1 MKRFIATEEQA
12 EFIKNNVKGLGNAE
26 LAKLFNEKFG
36 TDVTMVQIRTFK
48 KNHNLKS
55 GLDGRFKKG
64 HTPFN
69 KGKKGEFKGS
79 KETWFK
85 KGHKPVNYKPIGSER
100 VNVDGYI
107 EIKVADPNKWRLKQ
121 RVVWEEHHG
130 EIPNGYLVLFL
141 DRNKQNLDINN
152 LILVSKKQLAFLNK
166 NKLIKEDKELTKTG
180 LIIADLLIKI
190 SDAEKEGE
198 KKKCIKRKK

>member
-1 MKRFIATEEQA
+1 MKKFIATEEQA

-36 TDVTMVQIRTFK
+36 TDVTITQIRSFK
-48 KNHNLKS
+48 NNRNLKS

-64 HTPFN
+64 VCA
-69 KGKKGEFKGS
+69 KGCEA
-79 KETWFK
+79 TQFK
-85 KGHKPVNYKPIGSER
+85 KGHKPVNYKPVGSER
-100 VNVDGYI
+100 INIYGYI
-107 EIKVADPNKWRLKQ
+107 EVKVADPNKWRLKH
-121 RVVWEEHHG
+121 RVVWEEYYG
-130 EIPNGYLVLFL
+130 EIPNGYSILFL

-152 LILVSKKQLAFLNK
+152 LILVSKKQLVFLNK

-198 KKKCIKRKK
+198 KKKCVKRKK

>member
-1 MKRFIATEEQA
+1 MKRFIATEEQS

-26 LAKLFNEKFG
+26 LANLFNEKFG
-36 TDVTMVQIRTFK
+36 TDVTMIQIRTFK
-48 KNHNLKS
+48 ENHNLKS

-64 HTPFN
+64 H
-69 KGKKGEFKGS
+69 
-79 KETWFK
+79 
-85 KGHKPVNYKPIGSER
+85 KPVNYRPVGSER
-100 VNVDGYI
+100 INIYGYI
-107 EIKVADPNKWRLKQ
+107 EVKVADPNKWRLKH

-130 EIPNGYLVLFL
+130 EVPNGYSILFL

-152 LILVSKKQLAFLNK
+152 LVLVSKKQLAFLNN

-190 SDAEKEGE
+190 SDAEKEGG